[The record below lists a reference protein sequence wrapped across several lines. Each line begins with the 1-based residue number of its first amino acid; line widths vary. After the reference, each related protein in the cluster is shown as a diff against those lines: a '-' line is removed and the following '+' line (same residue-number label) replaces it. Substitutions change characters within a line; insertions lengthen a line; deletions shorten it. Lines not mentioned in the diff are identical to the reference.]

1 MLILQIKKL
10 RLVEGNEPHWTHQP
24 SDSALFFSKP
34 SCLKMHHPRPRQTS
48 GHRRQRLPFTNV
60 RTQDF
65 SRELDQDGGAVPIQG
80 FGGRDAQNVLSL
92 PVLEVLWMHMAG
104 EPHFNTTV
112 LHGPRIRDE
121 CGVLGVKT
129 PDLPPSFLSL
139 FLPLQLSPSCQD
151 LEEPSRLHIQDSA
164 ACLHLERTVK
174 CSNWRCINAS
184 SLFTSQANSV
194 GLFGM
199 REGVPKGVESNCL
212 CSNLDLTF
220 INYVNIS
227 KLLNINFSEPV
238 S

>member
-1 MLILQIKKL
+1 MYTNPTQDPPLLQRPPANFCKKLFFHSHTTSHICYYFCEISRCLMLILQIKKL

-129 PDLPPSFLSL
+129 PDLPPFLSQL
-139 FLPLQLSPSCQD
+139 VSSSSIEPIVPGPGRAFQTSHPGLCGLPAPGAYCQV
-151 LEEPSRLHIQDSA
+151 Q
-164 ACLHLERTVK
+164 
-174 CSNWRCINAS
+174 
-184 SLFTSQANSV
+184 
-194 GLFGM
+194 
-199 REGVPKGVESNCL
+199 
-212 CSNLDLTF
+212 
-220 INYVNIS
+220 
-227 KLLNINFSEPV
+227 
-238 S
+238 